1 MKKYIKLLT
10 CALFA
15 TGMTSCADSLNEKIY
30 SYQNQDD
37 FYSNQD
43 EANLGLNGVYAAM
56 WSYIYKDAYQV
67 TMGDIPGEILHSEPV
82 PNEFDRF
89 AWTVSTPQ
97 LDNFWLACYRGINRA
112 NTLID
117 NINPTIATTTR
128 NEIVGQA
135 KFLRALYY
143 FHLVKTFGGVPL
155 HIEATRDL
163 SKVALP
169 RSTEQEVYAQ
179 IITDLK
185 EAETLMG
192 PFSSSRHNAGYAT
205 SGSAKALLAKVYL
218 QNKQWLEA
226 AAKAKEV
233 MDMGV
238 YSLMADYS
246 LLWRPDNR
254 NNLEQI
260 FSIQNGSNN
269 NVPNMGDNTYYSM
282 TVPKLMLNGKQVEF
296 AIDGGVRTE
305 VDTAYFRKE
314 PQTHRLWNSA
324 RNKMPYYFPV
334 GSYAIVNDTVQ
345 LERPYVVKYFH
356 PDLSTKLL
364 RSSVNTTVVR
374 FSDMLITYAEA
385 TNELSGPTAEAIEAL
400 NRVRRRARAV
410 GTPFEQPA
418 SVYPD
423 VESGLTKEDF
433 REVILAERGREFI
446 GEGERRNDLNRHG
459 LLLKAA
465 AAQGAINVKAGYVRY
480 PIPSNQI
487 GLNPLLAQ
495 NDDY

>member
-1 MKKYIKLLT
+1 
-10 CALFA
+10 
-15 TGMTSCADSLNEKIY
+15 
-30 SYQNQDD
+30 
-37 FYSNQD
+37 
-43 EANLGLNGVYAAM
+43 
-56 WSYIYKDAYQV
+56 
-67 TMGDIPGEILHSEPV
+67 
-82 PNEFDRF
+82 
-89 AWTVSTPQ
+89 
-97 LDNFWLACYRGINRA
+97 
-112 NTLID
+112 
-117 NINPTIATTTR
+117 
-128 NEIVGQA
+128 
-135 KFLRALYY
+135 
-143 FHLVKTFGGVPL
+143 
-155 HIEATRDL
+155 
-163 SKVALP
+163 
-169 RSTEQEVYAQ
+169 
-179 IITDLK
+179 
-185 EAETLMG
+185 
-192 PFSSSRHNAGYAT
+192 
-205 SGSAKALLAKVYL
+205 
-218 QNKQWLEA
+218 
-226 AAKAKEV
+226 
-233 MDMGV
+233 
-238 YSLMADYS
+238 
-246 LLWRPDNR
+246 
-254 NNLEQI
+254 
-260 FSIQNGSNN
+260 
-269 NVPNMGDNTYYSM
+269 
-282 TVPKLMLNGKQVEF
+282 MLNGKQVEF

-423 VESGLTKEDF
+423 VESGLSKEDF

-459 LLLKAA
+459 LLLKVA